1 MATNVLSV
9 KWEEKWVKNTV
20 YATGLGL
27 RLGWGAVAAAHKA
40 GQSIQPVSGAC
51 PPILGLKEAGWGGQ
65 RRASQRVLARSR
77 RGTRCGCDNSASRW
91 LRGPVREEKDG
102 GLQRACPLLP
112 WMPAAV
118 RQGLSL
124 PPLDVPACSGLA
136 LAVSSPHT
144 HPVCRGG
151 DQRGSFCSLAQPRL
165 DVFCPWVLPETSVW
179 IPLVCP

>member
-1 MATNVLSV
+1 MAANVLSV

-20 YATGLGL
+20 YATGLGVH
-27 RLGWGAVAAAHKA
+27 LGWGAVAAADKA
-40 GQSIQPVSGAC
+40 GQSIQPGFRSMSSYSR
-51 PPILGLKEAGWGGQ
+51 LGRGRLGGQ
-65 RRASQRVLARSR
+65 RRASQRVLAPSR

-102 GLQRACPLLP
+102 GLQRACPLQP

-136 LAVSSPHT
+136 LAVSSSHT

-151 DQRGSFCSLAQPRL
+151 DQGGSFCSLAQPRL

-179 IPLVCP
+179 IALVCP